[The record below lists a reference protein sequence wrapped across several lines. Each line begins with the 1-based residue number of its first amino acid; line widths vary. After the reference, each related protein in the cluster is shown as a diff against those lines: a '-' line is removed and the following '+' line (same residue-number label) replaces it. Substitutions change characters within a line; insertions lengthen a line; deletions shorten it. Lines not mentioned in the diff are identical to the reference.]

1 MSRVVS
7 AAALKA
13 MFSVDSDDILITL
26 ITIKA
31 DASIG
36 ITSDIVFA
44 DNYTNRLTSGVYG
57 ITNSIAGSS
66 VAYPF
71 VNNSS
76 TIEVTSDEDV
86 IYGVTSSVSGSIV
99 QYPFIPVELSLPNDD
114 NSSAAR
120 CSMTIHDVTRIVL
133 PSLRSI
139 TGAPSVEL
147 KLVLSSTP
155 NVLEASYVGFKL
167 SNVSYNANTIT
178 AELNMPSLEVEPFPA
193 HSFTPAYFPGLF

>member
-1 MSRVVS
+1 MSRTVS

-13 MFSVDSDDILITL
+13 MFSVDSDDVLITL

-36 ITSDIVFA
+36 ISNDIVFA
-44 DNYTNRLTSGVYG
+44 DNYTGRLTSM
-57 ITNSIAGSS
+57 TTDA
-66 VAYPF
+66 
-71 VNNSS
+71 
-76 TIEVTSDEDV
+76 EV
-86 IYGVTSSVSGSIV
+86 IYGVTSTVSGSSV
-99 QYPFIPVELSLPNDD
+99 EYPFIPVEISLPNDD

-155 NVLEASYVGFKL
+155 NVLEASYIGFKL
-167 SNVSYNANTIT
+167 SNVSYNANSIT